1 MLYLR
6 RDKHKDML
14 CDPVLDVS
22 DLVRAGQENSQVV
35 CFQEP
40 DEGLG
45 DGLLGWKR
53 RKMVIHNPRSCA
65 SATSNA
71 MATCSDLRAHPW
83 GPQGRRRR
91 WGKSGRNQGDGNAC
105 FATIMYI
112 VGLNKNWRCLYLHLP
127 VEFCPHPQL
136 FLASRFLPCTLSSPC
151 WTSSFPPSVCIFLS
165 DLSKGK
171 IYHMY
176 HRFKIF

>member
-1 MLYLR
+1 MWAIWY
-6 RDKHKDML
+6 
-14 CDPVLDVS
+14 
-22 DLVRAGQENSQVV
+22 
-35 CFQEP
+35 EP
-40 DEGLG
+40 A
-45 DGLLGWKR
+45 K
-53 RKMVIHNPRSCA
+53 KTPRSFAFRNLTRGWVMVCWGEKGGKWW
-65 SATSNA
+65 STIHDHVQVQQA

-91 WGKSGRNQGDGNAC
+91 WGKSGRNQGDDNAC

-112 VGLNKNWRCLYLHLP
+112 VGLNKNWRCLYFYLHLP

-151 WTSSFPPSVCIFLS
+151 WMSSFPPSVCIVLS